1 MAAMGY
7 APMLN
12 EQPGYSFSQAPTSQH
27 SQPKQHGFYP
37 YVILLIT
44 T

>member
-12 EQPGYSFSQAPTSQH
+12 EQPGYSFAQAPTSN

-37 YVILLIT
+37 YALPGIAV
-44 T
+44 